1 MYVLKNVYSKKVS
14 KCYAST
20 TNALRFLKNAFS
32 YEYNL
37 IKLIDCTVVMVQL
50 ELIVHRPTFDGACKL
65 DAYFT

>member
-1 MYVLKNVYSKKVS
+1 MLRFYNYS
-14 KCYAST
+14 
-20 TNALRFLKNAFS
+20 NALRFLKNAFS

-50 ELIVHRPTFDGACKL
+50 ELIVHRTTFDGACKL